1 MIINPY
7 RFAAAGGFE
16 DFGNASRAFD
26 GTNDYLITTAN
37 STAAFNYIH
46 EDKVFT
52 IATWV
57 KLTDH
62 TADKIQMI
70 AANNTI
76 STPNRGFNV
85 WYDNRSGQR
94 TKAFVIYITHGTT
107 GQFEILSLENKISD
121 NLWHHV
127 CWTGDGTTI
136 KFYLDGVADGTTEAV
151 TYTGTYGNSF
161 DSLQIGRYS
170 FTSYLGGKIAD
181 FRIYDEDIET
191 TAAGSVANLSNGI
204 DVATGLQHWNIK
216 DEDSVEDYALGDN
229 PAVFY
234 NMTDFGTTYDNTDA
248 PNL

>member
-7 RFAAAGGFE
+7 RFGGGGFE

-26 GTNDYLITTAN
+26 GTNDYLTATN
-37 STAAFNYIH
+37 SSRTAFNYIH
-46 EDKVFT
+46 DNKVFT
-52 IATWV
+52 IAAWV
-57 KLTDH
+57 KFTDH

-70 AANNTI
+70 AANNRI
-76 STPNRGFNV
+76 STLSNGFNV
-85 WYDNRSGQR
+85 WYDNRSGLR
-94 TKAFVIYITHGTT
+94 TKAFVLYITHGGGA
-107 GQFEILSLENKISD
+107 GQFELLSVENQISD

-151 TYTGTYGNSF
+151 TYTGTYGNSP
-161 DSLQIGRYS
+161 DPLQVGRYT
-170 FTSYLGGKIAD
+170 TSGYLGGKIAD

-229 PAVFY
+229 PAGFY